1 MLIFVLCLGL
11 GFFALAEL
19 RVLVILYYSLTQR
32 RQKPDVPS
40 PDSWPGGAVW
50 PSVVVQLPVYREHQ
64 VLRRLLAAVVN
75 MEYPSGRM
83 AVQVL
88 DDSEGDEARLAEEMV
103 APYRDGPV
111 SVEYIHRSARAGYKS
126 GALNF
131 GHRQAAGDLVAIFDA
146 DFIPHPDFL
155 KQTVPAFQ
163 HERVGAVHARWDFLN
178 DSASPLTMLLQAGVL
193 DSLFLLRSRIRC
205 SRWGNRASYLGTNG
219 VWRKSVVDVHLGGW
233 REAPFTDDGIDL
245 SARAQTAGWVVSF
258 VDAALS
264 SSELPD
270 TYLAY
275 KNQQRRW
282 ARAALRI
289 FFDHWRQ
296 AFGRSSGI
304 GSKFLEL
311 SLLHLE
317 LSMPCLLLVALA
329 TGLYVAL
336 GLPRSAVWFTVQIGL
351 MAVPRAVSVPAL
363 EVVLLAKAP
372 LSGLAAAGIVGACG
386 LSLLAIGVSVSI
398 LAGFWDTIR
407 RSNLE
412 FVPTPRPGADAVIR
426 SSRRRWL
433 ESSARIA
440 ALEILLGGARA
451 DRLDPRCGTA
461 LSGVMAPARL
471 GLECVPDCRV
481 DECARDR
488 TEAQAAAL
496 TGRAARREP
505 GHADARCIRK
515 CPGCGAVGRGRHPR

>member
-32 RQKPDVPS
+32 RRTPETPS
-40 PDSWPGGAVW
+40 PDSWPAGAVW

-75 MEYPSGRM
+75 MQYPAGRM

-103 APYRDGPV
+103 APYRDGPIF
-111 SVEYIHRSARAGYKS
+111 VEYIHRSARAGYKS

-131 GHRQAAGDLVAIFDA
+131 GHRHAAGDLVAIFDA

-155 KQTVPAFQ
+155 QKTVPAFQ

-178 DSASPLTMLLQAGVL
+178 DSASPLTMLQAGVL
-193 DSLFLLRSRIRC
+193 DSLFCFDAIRQ
-205 SRWGNRASYLGTNG
+205 SMGESSLYLGTNG
-219 VWRKSVVDVHLGGW
+219 VWRKSVVDALGGW

-245 SARAQTAGWVVSF
+245 SARAQIAGWVVSF

-289 FFDHWRQ
+289 LFDHWRQ
-296 AFGRSSGI
+296 AFGRPSGI

-329 TGLYVAL
+329 TGLYVVL

-351 MAVPRAVSVPAL
+351 MAVLVLFPPAL
-363 EVVLLAKAP
+363 EVVLSQKLLYRDWP
-372 LSGLAAAGIVGACG
+372 RRGLLVLRA
-386 LSLLAIGVSVSI
+386 LPLAIGVSVSI

-440 ALEILLGGARA
+440 ALEILMGVLVLVGLILAVERHYPESW
-451 DRLDPRCGTA
+451 LLL
-461 LSGVMAPARL
+461 LSVSSAFLIAGWTSVR
-471 GLECVPDCRV
+471 EI
-481 DECARDR
+481 
-488 TEAQAAAL
+488 AQKL
-496 TGRAARREP
+496 SRRP
-505 GHADARCIRK
+505 
-515 CPGCGAVGRGRHPR
+515 